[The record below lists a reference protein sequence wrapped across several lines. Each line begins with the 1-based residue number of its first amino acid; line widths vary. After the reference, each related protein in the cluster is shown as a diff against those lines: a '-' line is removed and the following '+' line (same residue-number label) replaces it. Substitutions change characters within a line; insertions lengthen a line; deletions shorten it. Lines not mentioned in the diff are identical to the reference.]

1 MKKTKTNKRVLITG
15 ASTGIGRCATQILA
29 DWGDTVYACARK
41 DADLEELGKIK
52 NVIPLKL
59 DVTQRDQIEA
69 AVKQIEEEAGSLDAL
84 VNNAG
89 ISVSG
94 PLMDIPEE
102 EMRAQFEVNVFGLA
116 NITQALFPL
125 LHKAKGR
132 IVNISSIAARIVTPF
147 LGPYCMSKFAVEAYS
162 DALRRELMPLGMK
175 VVIIQPGPTK
185 TAIWG
190 KTDPETEAFA
200 GSLFEERAKK
210 IGKMMIERADSN
222 AFPPE
227 AVGFLVYEAIHRA
240 KPKTRYLVTP
250 EKLPQLLLSK
260 LPDQVID
267 SALAQVFG

>member
-1 MKKTKTNKRVLITG
+1 MPKAKQNKRILITG
-15 ASTGIGRCATQILA
+15 ASTGIGRSATDILA
-29 DWGDTVYACARK
+29 RGGDTVYACARK
-41 DADLEELGKIK
+41 TADLEELAHIP
-52 NVIPLKL
+52 NVIPLLL
-59 DVTQRDQIEA
+59 DVTSREQIQVAVQKLEA
-69 AVKQIEEEAGSLDAL
+69 EAGSLDAL

-116 NITQALFPL
+116 NLTQALFPL

-147 LGPYCMSKFAVEAYS
+147 LGPYCMSKFALEAYS
-162 DALRRELMPLGMK
+162 DALRRELLPLGMK
-175 VVIIQPGPTK
+175 VVIVQPGPTK

-190 KTDPETEAFA
+190 KTDPNTDAFS

-222 AFPPE
+222 AIP
-227 AVGFLVYEAIHRA
+227 ADDVGFVIYQAIHASR
-240 KPKTRYLVTP
+240 PKTRYLITP
-250 EKLPQLLLSK
+250 EKLPQLMLSK
-260 LPDQVID
+260 MPDAVID
-267 SALAQVFG
+267 LALSQVLG